1 MRRHTGRS
9 GGSQDGYTLTE
20 ILVVMAIIG
29 LIAAVITPGI
39 IGQLGRA
46 RIKAAQVQLETIAS
60 GVEMFRSD
68 VGRYPTQAEGL
79 DALVSQPNSVEGW
92 TGPYVKG
99 VKSLTDPWGNKV
111 DYKIATDGIGFM
123 VTSLGADG
131 KADGQGQNRDLHA
144 PSGL

>member
-1 MRRHTGRS
+1 MRRNPGRAL
-9 GGSQDGYTLTE
+9 GGDEGYTLTE

-29 LIAAVITPGI
+29 LLAAVLTPGL

-46 RIKAAQVQLETIAS
+46 RLKTAQVQLETIAA

-68 VGRYPTQAEGL
+68 VGRYPTQSEGL
-79 DALVSQPNSVEGW
+79 NALLAPPTDLEGW

-99 VKSLTDPWGNKV
+99 AKTLQDPWGNKV
-111 DYKIATDGIGFM
+111 TYQPGADGSNFM

-131 KADGQGQNRDLHA
+131 RADGQGQNRDLHA
-144 PSGL
+144 PAQ